1 MFRLRPVALLALL
14 AFTPP
19 LPAADPAL
27 ELAAKFD
34 QLLAAPQKAAG
45 VRPAP
50 LADDAEFLRR
60 VFLDVAGRIP
70 SADEARSFLADPAQD
85 KRQQLVARLLKDPR
99 HVEHFTNIWR
109 ALLIPEAAANVN
121 VQLQTNAFDAWLR
134 KQIADNVPYD
144 RFARDV
150 LTVPFGGE
158 RVRGSRVMM
167 RRAEEPAPG
176 NPSAAAFYLAKEGK
190 PESLAASTARV
201 FLGVRIECAQCHDH
215 PHAQWTRQQ
224 FWSYAA
230 FFAGLSRDAED
241 TTGVREIFDKREM
254 TIPGGNQ
261 VVEAEF
267 LDGSIPEWKFN
278 VGSRVTLADWVTA
291 RDNPYFARAA
301 VNRLVAH
308 FFGTGLVDPED
319 DLRPDNPAS
328 HPELLDEL
336 AGQFAASGFDVQFL
350 IRSITA
356 TQAYQRTSA
365 GADTDP
371 RLFARMAIKRLT
383 PEQLF
388 DSLAQA
394 TGYREPQPDPAAG
407 DIVSLPSARGP
418 RAEFLS
424 LFAGGVAGRTDVQ
437 LSIPQALLLM
447 NGQFVMDAT
456 QPRAQPLSPFLQ
468 AVAKDK
474 GLQVG
479 HTTLVSVMTNPRYD
493 TAGRIEALFLA
504 TLSRNPTT
512 DESTRLMRHVE
523 GGGPAKDSNRAL
535 ADVFWALLN
544 SAEFIVNH

>member
-1 MFRLRPVALLALL
+1 MFRLRPVALLALV

-34 QLLAAPQKAAG
+34 QQLAARQKAAG

-70 SADEARSFLADPAQD
+70 SADEARAFLADPAKD
-85 KRQQLVARLLKDPR
+85 KREQLVTRLLKDPG

-158 RVRGSRVMM
+158 RVRGSRVIM

-176 NPSAAAFYLAKEGK
+176 NPSPAAFYLAKEGK

-241 TTGVREIFDKREM
+241 TTGVREVFDKREM

-301 VNRLVAH
+301 VNRLAAH

-336 AGQFAASGFDVQFL
+336 AGQFAANGFNVQFL
-350 IRSITA
+350 IRAITA

-407 DIVSLPSARGP
+407 DIVSLPSVRGP
-418 RAEFLS
+418 RTEFLS

-447 NGQFVMDAT
+447 NGQFVTDTT
-456 QPRAQPLSPFLQ
+456 QPRAQPPAPFLQ

-474 GLQVG
+474 GLQANQ
-479 HTTLVSVMTNPRYD
+479 TALVSVMTNPRYD

-504 TLSRNPTT
+504 TLSRNPTA
-512 DESTRLMRHVE
+512 DEATRLMRYVE
-523 GGGPAKDSNRAL
+523 DGGPAKDSNRAL